1 MELNRKM
8 NNCGACAHRP
18 ESVPFIVHE
27 SAQARME
34 RVTHRLWILAIILI
48 VLLVGTNAAW
58 LWYES
63 QFESFSVTQDID
75 TGEGPLRYYNNLI
88 GAGDINN
95 GAYYDDGIDPAAE
108 TGW

>member
-1 MELNRKM
+1 MESDRKM
-8 NNCGACAHRP
+8 RGCGACLHAP
-18 ESVPFIVHE
+18 ESVPYIVHE

-34 RVTHRLWILAIILI
+34 RVTHRLWISTIILI
-48 VLLVGTNAAW
+48 VLLIVTNAAW

-63 QFESFSVTQDID
+63 QFEEITVTQDID

-88 GAGDINN
+88 GTGDINN